1 MLKTRKPAQ
10 PGSKRR
16 KPPGMAPSKYST
28 LHVTKLDAIRADRKV
43 YHSAL
48 GYATVVVDERQEHEL
63 AAAELRHLGRT
74 YSPAERRQAEAN
86 VLMASAK
93 VRKQFLEG
101 MVDTAW
107 VQDFLSATDK
117 PLTKQA
123 VSLKVKAKKLLAI
136 QDGGRY
142 FFPTW
147 QFDVEAP
154 GRIVRGLDEVLAV
167 LNVPDYAKAHWFER
181 KQQVLRGLTPAEA
194 LKEGRVRDV
203 LIAAR
208 GVGVS

>member
-1 MLKTRKPAQ
+1 MSKPAPSRAKTQ
-10 PGSKRR
+10 KYSKR
-16 KPPGMAPSKYST
+16 PPALKY
-28 LHVTKLDAIRADRKV
+28 LPIGAGKLNALRAELKI
-43 YHSAL
+43 YHTAMN
-48 GYATVVVDERQEHEL
+48 YAGIVVNEHLEQEL
-63 AAAELRHLGRT
+63 AEAELRHLGRT

-86 VLMASAK
+86 VQMASAK
-93 VRKQFLEG
+93 LRKEFLAG

-107 VQDFLSATDK
+107 VQNFLGSNEK
-117 PLTKQA
+117 PITKQA

-142 FFPTW
+142 VFPTW

-154 GRIVRGLDEVLAV
+154 GRIVRGLDEVLAA
-167 LNVPDYAKAHWFER
+167 LNVPDYAKARWFER
-181 KQQVLRGLTPAEA
+181 KQQVLGGFTPAGA
-194 LKEGRVRDV
+194 LRAGRIRDV